1 MNIYDALKQVED
13 KKAEYFKWKHDLRF
27 DRTALKKTEEEFLKA
42 VERKTMNGFIKWEK
56 SQEYKALLLLM
67 LGTQTANDLHEVYQA
82 VLEKAK
88 QGEDVNNFIKLHKEI
103 NESSKIANEVFK
115 PTVKEEETK
124 PSRKLILD

>member
-13 KKAEYFKWKHDLRF
+13 KKAQYFKWKHDIGF
-27 DRTALKKTEEEFLKA
+27 DRNAPKKTEEEFLKV

-56 SQEYKALLLLM
+56 SNEYKALLLLM
-67 LGTQTANDLHEVYQA
+67 LGTQTTNDLHEVYQA

-88 QGEDVNNFIKLHKEI
+88 QGEDVNNFLKLHKEI
-103 NESSKIANEVFK
+103 NESAKVANDVFK
-115 PTVKEEETK
+115 PTIKEEETK

>member
-1 MNIYDALKQVED
+1 MNIYDALKEIES

-27 DRTALKKTEEEFLKA
+27 NRTTPKKTEEEFLK
-42 VERKTMNGFIKWEK
+42 VVDRKTMNGFIKWEK

-103 NESSKIANEVFK
+103 NESAKIATEIFNK
-115 PTVKEEETK
+115 PTVQEEKK
-124 PSRKLILD
+124 PTRKFNLD

>member
-1 MNIYDALKQVED
+1 MNIYDALKQTES

-27 DRTALKKTEEEFLKA
+27 NRTLPKKSEEEFLKQ

-56 SQEYKALLLLM
+56 TQEYKALLLLM
-67 LGTQTANDLHEVYQA
+67 LGTQTANDLNEVYQA

-103 NESSKIANEVFK
+103 NESAKLATEIFK
-115 PTVKEEETK
+115 PTVVKEEVK
-124 PSRKLILD
+124 PTRKFNLD